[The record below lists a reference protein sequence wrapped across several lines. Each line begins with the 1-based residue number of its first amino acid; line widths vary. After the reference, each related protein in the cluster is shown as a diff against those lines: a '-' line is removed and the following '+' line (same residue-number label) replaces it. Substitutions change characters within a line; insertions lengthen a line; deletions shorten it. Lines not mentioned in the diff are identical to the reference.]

1 MARVQNDMRPRRVP
15 GEAKKMAV
23 RELAALPAGRWLS
36 DPATA
41 EATALEARALK
52 SGTVSFYVRFQD
64 AEGKRQRLAIGR
76 HDPEGVNGMTLLQAR
91 AEADRITERIRT
103 EGRDLRAALQAD
115 TLKHR
120 RELDAEAARQR
131 AAKEAEAAGRDRTLG
146 KLLAAYTASLEAR
159 GAVRAKEVAGCLRLH
174 VEQAFPDLWAQPA
187 DSLEAED
194 LLEPVARLVRAG
206 KKREAGKL
214 RSYLRAAYAA
224 AVSSRTDPA
233 APAELRALKIRA
245 NPAASLATVK
255 GSIRARNRA
264 LTAPE
269 LVAYWRRLQEL
280 PDSHRS
286 LLVAHLLLGA
296 QRVEQLARLTLPD
309 WNTADG
315 VVTLADGKGRREQ
328 ARPHPVPVLPPVARA
343 FNVMRRGAGPT
354 DLHLWTLTAGRHG
367 CTYQAAADAVER
379 VAVAM
384 VEAGEV
390 TARFT
395 LGDLRRSVES
405 VLAGLGVPL
414 EVRAYL
420 QSHGLTGVQQR
431 FYVRHDFH
439 AEKLEALRALW
450 ALVDA
455 AGEQADRTERERLAA
470 LAAPNVRQFR
480 RSA

>member
-1 MARVQNDMRPRRVP
+1 MGSKGSKARTPHKGTKIVHTQFAGLEP
-15 GEAKKMAV
+15 GAW
-23 RELAALPAGRWLS
+23 LA
-36 DPATA
+36 DPVGQHGT
-41 EATALEARALK
+41 TLEARKLAA
-52 SGTVSFYVRFQD
+52 GEVRLYFRWRD
-64 AEGKRQRLAIGR
+64 LDGKRQRLAIGT
-76 HDPEGVNGMTLLQAR
+76 HDAEGAKGWTLLQAR
-91 AEADRITERIRT
+91 AEVERLTDRIRN
-103 EGRDLRAALQAD
+103 GDRDLRAALLTD
-115 TLKHR
+115 DLRHR
-120 RELDAEAARQR
+120 REL
-131 AAKEAEAAGRDRTLG
+131 EAEAERKRAAEEAATAGRNRTLG
-146 KLLAAYTASLEAR
+146 VLLTAYTSALEAR
-159 GAVRAKEVAGCLRLH
+159 GAVRVKEVAGCLRLH
-174 VEQAFPDLWAQPA
+174 VELAFPDLWARVA

-233 APAELRALKIRA
+233 APAELRALKIRS

-255 GSIRARNRA
+255 GSIKARNRA

-280 PDSHRS
+280 PDPHRS
-286 LLVAHLLLGA
+286 LLMVHLLTGA

-328 ARPHPVPVLPPVARA
+328 ARPHPVPVLPIVARV
-343 FNVMRRGAGPT
+343 FNIMRRGAGPT

-379 VAVAM
+379 VALAM

-390 TARFT
+390 TTRFT

-450 ALVDA
+450 SLVDP
-455 AGEQADRTERERLAA
+455 AGELADRQERERLAA